1 MALSMVRSR
10 AGLTI
15 LPRSRG
21 GFDGRYLFC
30 FFPGKINPPMRRM
43 HIATFDESRSGG
55 VLLLLLVC
63 GVPLQSLYSPFTVPF
78 TVPLQSL
85 YSPFEC

>member
-55 VLLLLLVC
+55 GLWNTVVLEDAR
-63 GVPLQSLYSPFTVPF
+63 GSEAFHS
-78 TVPLQSL
+78 
-85 YSPFEC
+85 